1 MSWLSRLSG
10 GFSVALAQLRHER
23 MRTILAVV
31 GLALAVLAATL
42 LASVGA
48 GVVTTGQE
56 KFDSSGRDLWITGGT
71 ARFAPETAGGIENP
85 VVNSHQLSDE
95 LESREDVRTA
105 EPLAF
110 QTVYVGT
117 NTSEFQTFVGVGGPA
132 RGASVQITEGEEI
145 EQKDIHY
152 ANGTYEGPMIHE
164 VVIDEQTA
172 SMLNV
177 SIGDTLYIGGT
188 LASARQHEFTIVGI
202 SPTYSNFLG
211 TPTVTMPLSELQE
224 VTGTTGG
231 DRSSLISVSL
241 TSGTNPET
249 VAAELEA
256 QYPEYTIRTN
266 QEQFEATLQRQAVV
280 IASGLSLVGLA
291 LISGI
296 ALTVNL
302 LLSLVYQQRRQFAA
316 FRALGGSTATL
327 STVVVIQALILGI
340 LGGIVGVGLTIPAA
354 TVLNIIAEQ
363 LVGFEGL
370 VQASDRVLLAGL
382 VLAPVMS
389 VIGSLTAVWRLSQL
403 SPLSHLDA

>member
-1 MSWLSRLSG
+1 MRWLSRLSG
-10 GFSVALAQLRHER
+10 GLSVALAQLRHER
-23 MRTILAVV
+23 MRTVLAVV

-71 ARFAPETAGGIENP
+71 ARLAPGTAGGIENP
-85 VVNSHQLSDE
+85 VLNSHQLSDE
-95 LESREDVRTA
+95 LESRDDVRTA
-105 EPLAF
+105 APLAF
-110 QTVYVGT
+110 QTVYVGK
-117 NTSEFQTFVGVGGPA
+117 NTSQFETFVGVGGPA
-132 RGASVQITEGEEI
+132 RGGSVQITEGKEI
-145 EQKDIHY
+145 DQKDIHY
-152 ANGTYEGPMIHE
+152 ANGTYEGPMIYE

-177 SIGDTLYIGGT
+177 SIGDSLYIGGT
-188 LASARQHEFTIVGI
+188 LASARQHEFTVVGI

-211 TPTVTMPLSELQE
+211 TPTVVLPLSELQE

-231 DRSSLISVSL
+231 DRSTMVSVSL
-241 TSGTNPET
+241 TEGTNPEA
-249 VAAELEA
+249 VATELRD

-266 QEQFEATLQRQAVV
+266 QEQFQATLQRQAVV

-302 LLSLVYQQRRQFAA
+302 LLSLVYQQRQQFAA

-327 STVVVIQALILGI
+327 STIVVIQALLLGI
-340 LGGIVGVGLTIPAA
+340 AGGVLGVVLTVPAA
-354 TVLNIIAEQ
+354 EVLNIIAEQ

-370 VQASDRVLLAGL
+370 VQASEQVLMAGL
-382 VLAPVMS
+382 VLAPIMS
-389 VIGSLTAVWRLSQL
+389 VVGSLIAVWRLSRL
-403 SPLSHLDA
+403 SPLSHLNA